1 MDLEQIR
8 RRAPVLWL
16 FMGILVVL
24 VCVLAGLQYYWI
36 GEISSTEQK
45 RLQDDLQAQV
55 NKLGSD
61 FNAEINNAAAALQPD
76 DQQVQDLGRE
86 KAYELRYAAWR
97 SSAPHPLLFR
107 RIALVN
113 IENGGLGLK
122 MLNRDTGVL
131 ETTPW
136 PEEWIPARNSF
147 TERLAGRGNG
157 PPRIDSSTLVDVPR
171 FRGRPDFGFGKAER
185 PAELDWLLLDVDRD
199 YVGSALLP
207 ELLAPHLGDDFH
219 SQYRV
224 EVTERANSSDF
235 IYRSDPG
242 SVPAGRPQAVAMMF
256 DPIRPNPRDRG
267 GPRGQF
273 GGQFGGTFKGQPNDP
288 NRGRWQLSLWL
299 RNGTLESVVTSAR
312 HRNLAIS
319 GAILLLLL
327 ATGAALAQFSRRA
340 QRLAEVEMDFVAG
353 VSHELRTPLTVIR
366 TAAFNLRGKVATN
379 PSQVERYGALIQQE
393 SERLSAIVEQVLRF
407 ASTKAGRVVQ
417 ERRTVSVAG
426 LIDETVQSNKGMLE
440 DTLCEVQTHLQPG
453 LPAITGDS
461 VALRHALQNLLANA
475 AKYGLPGKQTVEI
488 FAQSVGGAKGPEIEI
503 RVADHGP
510 GIPPEEQ
517 KHVFDAFYRGK
528 KAVQDQIH
536 GTGLGLHLVKKIVEA
551 HGGTVSLESQPGMG
565 SRFIVRIPA
574 APAELQDEFAHS
586 LG

>member
-1 MDLEQIR
+1 MDLDQIR

-16 FMGILVVL
+16 FMGLLVIL

-61 FNAEINNAAAALQPD
+61 FDAEINSAAAALQPD
-76 DQQVQDLGRE
+76 DQQVLDLGRD

-97 SSAPHPLLFR
+97 SSALHPLLFR
-107 RIALVN
+107 RIAVVDV
-113 IENGGLGLK
+113 ENGELALK
-122 MLNRDTGVL
+122 MLNRDTGVFG
-131 ETTPW
+131 TAAW
-136 PEEWIPARNSF
+136 PEDWLPARDSF
-147 TERLAGRGNG
+147 TERLAGRNSG
-157 PPRIDSSTLVDVPR
+157 PPRIESSTLLDVPR
-171 FRGRPDFGFGKAER
+171 FRGRPDFGFGKAGR
-185 PAELDWLLLDVDRD
+185 PAELDWLLLDLDRN
-199 YVGSALLP
+199 YAGSVLLP
-207 ELLAPHLGDDFH
+207 ELLAPHLGEDFH

-224 EVTERANSSDF
+224 EVADRANPSDL
-235 IYRSDPG
+235 IYRSDPA
-242 SVPAGRPQAVAMMF
+242 SAHTGRPQAIATLF
-256 DPIRPNPRDRG
+256 DPVRPNARDRG
-267 GPRGQF
+267 GPRG
-273 GGQFGGTFKGQPNDP
+273 TFKGPPTDSG
-288 NRGRWQLSLWL
+288 RGRWQLSLWL

-319 GAILLLLL
+319 AAILLLLL

-393 SERLSAIVEQVLRF
+393 SERLGAIVEQVLRF
-407 ASTKAGRVVQ
+407 AGTKAGRVVQ
-417 ERRTVSVAG
+417 ERRPVSVAG
-426 LIDETVQSNKGMLE
+426 LIDETVQSSKGMLE
-440 DTLCEVQTHLQPG
+440 DTLCEVRTRFQPG
-453 LPAITGDS
+453 LPTITGDS

-475 AKYGLPGKQTVEI
+475 AKYGLPGKQMVEI
-488 FAQSVGGAKGPEIEI
+488 YAQSVGGVKGPEIEI

-517 KHVFDAFYRGK
+517 KHVFDAFYRGR

-551 HGGTVSLESQPGMG
+551 HGGTVSLESQPDAG
-565 SRFIVRIPA
+565 STFIVRIPA
-574 APAELQDEFAHS
+574 APAEPQDEFAHS

>member
-1 MDLEQIR
+1 MLVVMDLDQIR

-76 DQQVQDLGRE
+76 DQQVQDWGPE

-97 SSAPHPLLFR
+97 SSALHPPLFR

-113 IENGGLGLK
+113 IETGGLGLK
-122 MLNRDTGVL
+122 MLNRETGQL
-131 ETTPW
+131 ETAAW
-136 PEEWIPARNSF
+136 PEEWIPVRDSLA
-147 TERLAGRGNG
+147 ERLAGRGNG
-157 PPRIDSSTLVDVPR
+157 PPRLDSSTLIDVPR
-171 FRGRPDFGFGKAER
+171 FNNRVPDRGVRQG
-185 PAELDWLLLDVDRD
+185 ELDWLLLDVDRD
-199 YVGSALLP
+199 YAGSVLLP
-207 ELLAPHLGDDFH
+207 ELLAPHLGDDFR

-224 EVTERANSSDF
+224 EVSDRANPSDL
-235 IYRSDPG
+235 IYRSDPA
-242 SVPAGRPQAVAMMF
+242 SAPTGRAQAVAMMF
-256 DPIRPNPRDRG
+256 DPIRPNLPRDRG
-267 GPRGQF
+267 GPRSQ
-273 GGQFGGTFKGQPNDP
+273 FKGQSNDP

-319 GAILLLLL
+319 AAILLLLL

-393 SERLSAIVEQVLRF
+393 SERLGAIVEQVLRF
-407 ASTKAGRVVQ
+407 SSTKAGRVVQ

-426 LIDETVQSNKGMLE
+426 LIDETVHSNKGMLE

-488 FAQSVGGAKGPEIEI
+488 YARSIAGAKGPEIEI

-517 KHVFDAFYRGK
+517 KHVFDAFYRGR

-551 HGGTVSLESQPGMG
+551 HGGTVSLESQPGAG
-565 SRFIVRIPA
+565 STFIVRIPA